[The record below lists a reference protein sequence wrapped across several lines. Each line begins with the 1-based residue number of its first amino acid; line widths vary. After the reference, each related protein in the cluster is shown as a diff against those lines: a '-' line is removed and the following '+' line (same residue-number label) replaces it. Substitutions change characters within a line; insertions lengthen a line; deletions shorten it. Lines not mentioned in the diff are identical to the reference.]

1 MVQAVAVEP
10 RTTCSGSVAPAEVRG
25 SVAPTEVP
33 YDRDETLCAHALFQQ
48 PWWLDAVAPG
58 AWDAAVVVRDGE
70 TVGRLPFVRKQR
82 FGLTVL
88 SRPPLTPFLGPWI
101 NPGTGNGHTELERQH
116 AILGDLIAALPEHD
130 IFSQSFHRD
139 IKDCLQFHCAGFSE
153 STHYTYIIDDLED
166 QDQIWSGFRKT
177 VRTHIRKAE
186 RQVVVRTVDDI
197 GKAVFGEGL
206 TILGDRIFQ
215 LTWKD
220 KLLLEYEIDTFEPHA
235 REIAIDG
242 WGLTNDGRRLI
253 ASDGSAT
260 LHFLD
265 PDTLAELGTM
275 KVRRKVWGLPRSQAM
290 INEMETV
297 GRKIFANIYRSNE
310 VIRIDLETGCV
321 DGVADFSR
329 LHDELDTEQK
339 RQVDS
344 HSNNLLN
351 GIAYSKERGT
361 FFLTG
366 KRWPVIFEVRMDI

>member
-1 MVQAVAVEP
+1 MA
-10 RTTCSGSVAPAEVRG
+10 
-25 SVAPTEVP
+25 TE
-33 YDRDETLCAHALFQQ
+33 
-48 PWWLDAVAPG
+48 
-58 AWDAAVVVRDGE
+58 
-70 TVGRLPFVRKQR
+70 
-82 FGLTVL
+82 
-88 SRPPLTPFLGPWI
+88 
-101 NPGTGNGHTELERQH
+101 
-116 AILGDLIAALPEHD
+116 
-130 IFSQSFHRD
+130 
-139 IKDCLQFHCAGFSE
+139 
-153 STHYTYIIDDLED
+153 
-166 QDQIWSGFRKT
+166 
-177 VRTHIRKAE
+177 
-186 RQVVVRTVDDI
+186 
-197 GKAVFGEGL
+197 
-206 TILGDRIFQ
+206 IFQ

-339 RQVDS
+339 RQVDL

>member
-1 MVQAVAVEP
+1 MQRRLTAPPVRLFDRILLLTKRCSCRLPLSMVMASLAA
-10 RTTCSGSVAPAEVRG
+10 CGSSSSACKAPEKIDFNLEKTFERSRLGFTQGLEFYGERLFESTGAFEGSTELNEISLDDAARRAEV
-25 SVAPTEVP
+25 STVVA
-33 YDRDETLCAHALFQQ
+33 H
-48 PWWLDAVAPG
+48 
-58 AWDAAVVVRDGE
+58 
-70 TVGRLPFVRKQR
+70 
-82 FGLTVL
+82 
-88 SRPPLTPFLGPWI
+88 
-101 NPGTGNGHTELERQH
+101 
-116 AILGDLIAALPEHD
+116 
-130 IFSQSFHRD
+130 
-139 IKDCLQFHCAGFSE
+139 
-153 STHYTYIIDDLED
+153 
-166 QDQIWSGFRKT
+166 
-177 VRTHIRKAE
+177 
-186 RQVVVRTVDDI
+186 

-275 KVRRKVWGLPRSQAM
+275 KVRRKTWGLPRSQAM

-329 LHDELDTEQK
+329 LYDELDTEQK

-366 KRWPVIFEVRMDI
+366 KRWPVIFEVRMDT